1 MIDVLVVGGGPVGL
15 ATAIRCALAGLSV
28 TVAEPRAAPIDK
40 ACGEGVM
47 PAAVRRLAALGVT
60 PDGYPLRGIRYLDAG
75 HRADARFR
83 HGDGLGVRRT
93 VLHAALA
100 ARAAAL
106 GIPVIPARVTTF
118 ERHAEHMTAAGVE
131 ARYLVAADGLHSSIR
146 RQLEREAPGRATLD
160 RATLNRE
167 APGRATL
174 GREAAAVQRGGAAF
188 GSVRGPRSPVPRY
201 GLRRHF
207 RVTPWTDL
215 VEVHWTPEAEAY
227 VTPVAADVVGIALL
241 FGRPRGGGAAGRD
254 MDGPPAGG
262 RPGNGLHGDEQLGG
276 GQLMDG
282 QFEGQPDM
290 DGPPAGGLHGDGLPG
305 NGPGRAAPLRPGI
318 GRDDA
323 RGEAGG
329 DGTRQAA
336 GHGGLRVETDSD
348 GTREAAGRAGIRIAA
363 SGDATGVT
371 AGGDFA
377 ARLAA
382 FPALRERLGDA
393 LPASEVRGAGPM
405 RQNVRRRVYG
415 RVLLVGDA
423 SGYVDALTGE
433 GIGVGLAQ
441 AEALAACLAADRPAD
456 YERAWRRASGPAW
469 RFTAGLL
476 WSRNQSLLGPCIVPA
491 AQHLPWL
498 FTALVN
504 HAAQA

>member
-15 ATAIRCALAGLSV
+15 ATAIRCARAGLSV
-28 TVAEPRAAPIDK
+28 TVAEPRATPVDK

-60 PDGYPLRGIRYLDAG
+60 PDGYPLRGIRYLDAR
-75 HRADARFR
+75 HRADAPFR

-118 ERHAEHMTAAGVE
+118 ERHPEHVTAAGVE
-131 ARYLVAADGLHSSIR
+131 ARYLVAADGLHSTIR
-146 RQLEREAPGRATLD
+146 RLLEREALGPGALGPRALGP
-160 RATLNRE
+160 RA
-167 APGRATL
+167 L
-174 GREAAAVQRGGAAF
+174 GRGAAAVHQGGAAF
-188 GSVRGPRSPVPRY
+188 GPGRGSRSPLPRY

-207 RVTPWTDL
+207 RVAPWTDL
-215 VEVHWTPEAEAY
+215 VEVYWTPEAEAY
-227 VTPVAADVVGIALL
+227 VTPVSADVVGISLL
-241 FGRPRGGGAAGRD
+241 FGRPPGGGAAGRD
-254 MDGPPAGG
+254 GDGSLEDGQLQGG
-262 RPGNGLHGDEQLGG
+262 PLGGEQLEDELGWDGRLGG
-276 GQLMDG
+276 EPGRDG
-282 QFEGQPDM
+282 LG
-290 DGPPAGGLHGDGLPG
+290 GDGRIARGPSRG
-305 NGPGRAAPLRPGI
+305 APGRAAPVR
-318 GRDDA
+318 
-323 RGEAGG
+323 AGTG
-329 DGTRQAA
+329 DGGPREAA
-336 GHGGLRVETDSD
+336 GRSGPRVETDSD
-348 GTREAAGRAGIRIAA
+348 GTREAAGRTGTRIAA
-363 SGDATGVT
+363 AGDETRVT

-393 LPASEVRGAGPM
+393 PPASEVRGAGPM
-405 RQNVRRRVYG
+405 RQKVRRRVYG

-433 GIGVGLAQ
+433 GIGVGLTQ

-476 WSRNQSLLGPCIVPA
+476 WSRNQPLLGPRIVPA